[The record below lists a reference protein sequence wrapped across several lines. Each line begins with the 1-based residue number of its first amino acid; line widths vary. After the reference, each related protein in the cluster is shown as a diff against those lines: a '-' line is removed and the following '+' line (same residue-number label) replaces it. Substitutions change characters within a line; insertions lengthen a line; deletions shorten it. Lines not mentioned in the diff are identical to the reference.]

1 MDPDL
6 SGAGSTLLGCRC
18 KAPAVRFAN
27 MLFVSDDKTNS
38 QCHRT
43 VDQIWWKAQAV
54 IFNSMALLLALV
66 WSIQLVGVLVY
77 SKKSSYGFKLKF
89 AGQNCSCGGGV

>member
-1 MDPDL
+1 MFMDPDL
-6 SGAGSTLLGCRC
+6 PGTGSALLGCRC

-27 MLFVSDDKTNS
+27 MSIVSNDKTNS
-38 QCHRT
+38 QRHCT

-66 WSIQLVGVLVY
+66 WSIQLVGE
-77 SKKSSYGFKLKF
+77 K
-89 AGQNCSCGGGV
+89 